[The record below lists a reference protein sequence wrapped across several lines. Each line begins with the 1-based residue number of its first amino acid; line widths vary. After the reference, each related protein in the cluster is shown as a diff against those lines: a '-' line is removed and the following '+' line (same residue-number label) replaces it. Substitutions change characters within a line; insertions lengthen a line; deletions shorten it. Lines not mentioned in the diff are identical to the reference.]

1 MLSYDHA
8 MSNSPASQE
17 SIGLALGCF
26 WGAQKLLDSL
36 DGVSETTVGYMG
48 GDASHPS
55 YRQVCSGS
63 TGHAETVWVTYDP
76 EQIDVA
82 DILKV
87 FLENHDPTQ
96 GDRQGN
102 DVGSQYRSVVFPTTT
117 EQAAT
122 ARQLIADYEPRL
134 AEAGYGPIT
143 TTVEEPGAHEYWLA
157 EEEHQH
163 YLKKNPFGYCPVHAT
178 GVTCG

>member
-1 MLSYDHA
+1 
-8 MSNSPASQE
+8 MSTNESGPQ

-26 WGAQKLLDSL
+26 WGAQKLLDNL
-36 DGVSETTVGYMG
+36 DGVLETTVGYMG
-48 GDASHPS
+48 GTAQNPN
-55 YRQVCSGS
+55 YRQVCSGT

-76 EQIDVA
+76 ARIDVA
-82 DILKV
+82 DILAV

-102 DVGSQYRSVVFPTTT
+102 DIGSQYRSVVFPTTQD
-117 EQAAT
+117 QAET
-122 ARQLIADYEPRL
+122 ARRLIADFEPRL
-134 AEAGYGPIT
+134 AEAGFGPIT
-143 TTVEEPGAHEYWLA
+143 TTVEEPGAHTYWPA

-178 GVTCG
+178 GVTCR